1 MNKTAFYEV
10 VFVTRADMSRQDVDK
25 LADSYLDVLKAQGG
39 KQVKR
44 EYWGL
49 RGLAYKIQK
58 AGKGHYMLLGLEAT
72 ADSIHEIS
80 RLLRLNEAVIRHL
93 VTRVKA
99 IDEKASPIMRSY
111 DDGESADAA

>member
-1 MNKTAFYEV
+1 MSKTAFYEV
-10 VFVTRADMSRQDVDK
+10 VFVTRPDMSRQDVDK
-25 LADSYLDVLKAQGG
+25 LADEYLDVLKERGG
-39 KQVKR
+39 KQIKR

-58 AGKGHYMLLGLEAT
+58 VSKGHFMLLGLEAT
-72 ADSIHEIS
+72 ADSIHEVS
-80 RLLRLNEAVIRHL
+80 RLLRLNETVIRNM
-93 VTRVKA
+93 VTRVEA